1 MLPARACR
9 SADSSPSPGTPGL
22 TGRDGDGSLGQAGAP
37 SEIDPSWRRPPGSK
51 DFDGGIDSYVSSP
64 GGDGG
69 GDGSDALP
77 AFDARRLNRRFADS
91 TSAEVTPGLT
101 GRTGEGWASDEAEAC
116 ETSGKWDDE
125 KEKSVP
131 LDLTESNL
139 MMHRTGSKRT
149 GAALEDEAEERAA
162 HERGLESDRE

>member
-9 SADSSPSPGTPGL
+9 SAESSPSPGTPGL
-22 TGRDGDGSLGQAGAP
+22 TGRDGDGSLGPAGAP

-77 AFDARRLNRRFADS
+77 AFDARRLNRRFAAFRLVDNP
-91 TSAEVTPGLT
+91 ALIFEGKFDGL
-101 GRTGEGWASDEAEAC
+101 ANAFVVFHA
-116 ETSGKWDDE
+116 
-125 KEKSVP
+125 
-131 LDLTESNL
+131 
-139 MMHRTGSKRT
+139 
-149 GAALEDEAEERAA
+149 
-162 HERGLESDRE
+162 